1 MDFYEPATPTMPAS
15 SVRPN
20 NQPSQIL
27 LIIGIVFIAI
37 NLRPALASV
46 GPLIDDIRDATGL
59 SNFMLGMLTTL
70 PLIAFAV
77 VSVFAPLFT
86 KRFGIGGTLFGAL
99 ALLTAGIL
107 IRSVATMPTLYLGT
121 LMLGLAIAFGNVL
134 LPSLTKR
141 NFSSHSGLVTGLY
154 SSFMGLGAA
163 LSAGLSVPLAH
174 QLNLGWRGS
183 LGIWAALSLFAL
195 LIWIPQLSRLK
206 KIANKNRFFAA
217 MKRTGKSITAWQVAL
232 FMGFQSM
239 TFYVVLAWLPAV
251 LISRGLTADAAGW
264 QLSLSQMTGILG
276 TMLVPYFAGKSDDQR
291 WLVVL
296 LIVVEVVA
304 LLGLMMA
311 DPQLTWVWVSI
322 IGFVLGGSFGLSL
335 LFIVLRSS
343 DTESATELSGMVQS
357 VGYLIAA
364 IGPVLFGSLFDLSGD
379 WFYPFV
385 LLISAAGF
393 KLVTGWGAGKPGTV

>member
-20 NQPSQIL
+20 SQPSQIL

>member
-1 MDFYEPATPTMPAS
+1 MPNA
-15 SVRPN
+15 SVRPTK
-20 NQPSQIL
+20 QPSQIL

-86 KRFGIGGTLFGAL
+86 KRFGIGGTLFGSL

-107 IRSVATMPTLYLGT
+107 IRSVPTITTLYLGT

-141 NFSSHSGLVTGLY
+141 NFSSHSGIVTGLY

-183 LGIWAALSLFAL
+183 LGIWAGLAMLAL

-206 KIANKNRFFAA
+206 KTANKNNFLAA

-251 LISRGLTADAAGW
+251 LMSRGLTADAAGW
-264 QLSLSQMTGILG
+264 QLSLSQITGILG

-291 WLVVL
+291 LLVVL

-304 LLGLMMA
+304 LLGLMLA
-311 DPQLTWVWVSI
+311 SPQLTWLWVSI

-335 LFIVLRSS
+335 LFIVLRSA

-364 IGPVLFGSLFDLSGD
+364 IGPVLFGSLFDLTGD

-385 LLISAAGF
+385 LLITAAGF
-393 KLVTGWGAGKPGTV
+393 KLLTGWGAGKPGTV

>member
-1 MDFYEPATPTMPAS
+1 MPAS
-15 SVRPN
+15 PDRPTT
-20 NQPSQIL
+20 QPSQIL

-86 KRFGIGGTLFGAL
+86 KRFGIGGTLFGSL
-99 ALLTAGIL
+99 ALLTVGIL
-107 IRSVATMPTLYLGT
+107 IRSVPTILTLYLGT

-183 LGIWAALSLFAL
+183 LGIWAGLAL
-195 LIWIPQLSRLK
+195 LALLVWLPQLTGLQKS
-206 KIANKNRFFAA
+206 INKNNFLAA

-251 LISRGLTADAAGW
+251 LMSRGLTADAAGW
-264 QLSLSQMTGILG
+264 QLSLSQITGILG
-276 TMLVPYFAGKSDDQR
+276 TMLVPYLAGKSNDQR
-291 WLVVL
+291 LLVVL
-296 LIVVEVVA
+296 LIVVEVIA
-304 LLGLMMA
+304 LLGLMLM
-311 DPQLTWVWVSI
+311 PTQLTWLWVSV

-335 LFIVLRSS
+335 LFIVLRSA
-343 DTESATELSGMVQS
+343 DTEGATELSGMVQS

-364 IGPVLFGSLFDLSGD
+364 MGPVLFGSLFDLTGD

-385 LLISAAGF
+385 LLLVAAGF
-393 KLVTGWGAGKPGTV
+393 KLITGWGAGKPGTV